1 VDIVADLAVVAEDIV
16 ADLAVA
22 DTTMVRVAGDTL
34 EKADRTTI
42 RVDITGQV
50 DTAEVAGDTLEK
62 ADRTAAIVMASI
74 VGS

>member
-1 VDIVADLAVVAEDIV
+1 
-16 ADLAVA
+16 
-22 DTTMVRVAGDTL
+22 MVRVAGDTL